1 MAELSP
7 ELQIMAERELGE
19 TQQVKKEAVAQF
31 RTLLAEE
38 PDLYCQ
44 TDEEFLVKFLRSRKF
59 RVQDTFKIIRNYFQA
74 RTEHKHMFEDLLPSH
89 IKFDEVFRENKL
101 ITILKDHDPHGRGI
115 AILKLGAWNPSICT
129 LQEFFRAA
137 IVTAEYFLLNERFQI
152 AGVVVVVD
160 ESGFS
165 LAHFRYY
172 TPLEM
177 KKLVKLVQNCYPLRV
192 RGIYIINH
200 PPIFELFYKVAKL
213 FMNRKLVK
221 RVRFFGRRYEELH
234 KLLPPEQLPEDY
246 GGSMSSYDYDGFE
259 KELQSKQEFFTQLSQ
274 YGYKK

>member
-7 ELQIMAERELGE
+7 DLQLIAERELGE
-19 TQQVKKEAVAQF
+19 TQQVKKEAVARL

-38 PDLYCQ
+38 PDLNCQ
-44 TDEEFLVKFLRSRKF
+44 TDEEFLVKFLRSRKY
-59 RVQDTFKIIRNYFQA
+59 RVQDTFKIIRNYYQA
-74 RTEHKHMFEDLLPSH
+74 RTEYKEMFEDLLPSR
-89 IKFDEVFRENKL
+89 IKFDEVLRKNKL
-101 ITILKDHDPHGRGI
+101 VTILKECDPHGRRI
-115 AILKLGAWNPSICT
+115 IIFKFGAWNPSICT
-129 LQEFFRAA
+129 LDEFFRAS
-137 IVTAEYFLLNERFQI
+137 IVTVEYFLLEERFQI

-160 ESGFS
+160 EDELS
-165 LAHFRYY
+165 LAHFRSY
-172 TPLEM
+172 TPFVIR
-177 KKLVKLVQNCYPLRV
+177 KFIKLVQDCYPVRI

-200 PPIFELFYKVAKL
+200 PPIFEVFYNIAKI

-221 RVRFFGRRYEELH
+221 RVRFIGRRYEELH
-234 KLLPPEQLPEDY
+234 KLIPAKQLPENY